1 MPLLTTQSARG
12 YGFGSLVAPVSDTA
26 YESIQTVYISSGNQ
40 ASIDFTSIPS
50 TYKHLQIRC
59 LVKSTRNL
67 YVSGLYFRINGD
79 TGSNYAYQV
88 IYGDDTTGSYSSASA
103 TLANA
108 ATITGDTQASTFGAA
123 IIDIYDYANTSKRKT
138 IRSQGGTVTDNVG
151 EANYIANLWNSTSTI
166 SSINMFV
173 EGGNIMQY
181 SHFALYGIKG

>member
-12 YGFGSLVAPVSDTA
+12 YGWGAGGVVSDTA
-26 YESIQTVYISSGNQ
+26 YESIQTVYIASGSQ

-59 LVKSTRNL
+59 LVKSTRAL

-79 TGSNYAYQV
+79 TGSNYAYHV
-88 IYGDDTTGSYSSASA
+88 MYGDDTTSSYSSAAA
-103 TLANA
+103 TYGNA
-108 ATITGDTQASTFGAA
+108 GTITGDTQASTFGAG

-138 IRSQGGTVTDNVG
+138 IRSHVGTVTNAQG
-151 EANYIANLWNSTSTI
+151 EATYTGTLWNSTSTI
-166 SSINMFV
+166 SSINMFT
-173 EGGNIMQY
+173 EAGNIMQY